1 MIVRLKATIFIHAAG
16 WLVFLGF
23 PLLFMN
29 RTQQKML
36 KIKRRPAI
44 ELMELQLKDG

>member
-1 MIVRLKATIFIHAAG
+1 MILRSRATFLIHTIG
-16 WLVFLGF
+16 WMVFLGF

-44 ELMELQLKDG
+44 EPMELQLKDG